1 MGNIFNQVNK
11 IVKMEQVDPKKAEE
25 PVVKKEE
32 EKKVEDKASTENGP
46 TDQKADG
53 VGNLIKGMR

>member
-1 MGNIFNQVNK
+1 
-11 IVKMEQVDPKKAEE
+11 MEQVDPKKVEE
-25 PVVKKEE
+25 PVVKKE

-53 VGNLIKGMR
+53 VGSLIKGMR